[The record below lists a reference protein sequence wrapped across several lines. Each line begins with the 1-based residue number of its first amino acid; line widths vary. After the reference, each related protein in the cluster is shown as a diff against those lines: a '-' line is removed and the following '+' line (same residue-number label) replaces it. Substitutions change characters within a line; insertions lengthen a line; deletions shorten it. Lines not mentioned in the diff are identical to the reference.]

1 MVDYSSA
8 GGLQELNVTDE
19 VLVTVQKNLFALK
32 DLLDKSPHLFHST
45 PGDHTGARSAAVS
58 EQEAWK
64 VFTLHALF
72 CLFVRSVFIHRLNKA
87 QSLNSSH
94 CSVEQSRPS
103 RLCYS

>member
-1 MVDYSSA
+1 M
-8 GGLQELNVTDE
+8 TDE

-64 VFTLHALF
+64 VFTLHALSF
-72 CLFVRSVFIHRLNKA
+72 LLSSQRFIHRPNKA

-94 CSVEQSRPS
+94 CSVGQSRQSP
-103 RLCYS
+103 LCCS